1 MSVQVRARLRATV
14 YGMGVRMRLDKEV
27 LVHARV
33 LVCQARVAALEIS
46 IVKANG
52 RLATVHAI
60 AHGRSMWRQVATA
73 LLARCLPHP
82 AVQVRT
88 AALWIALHVVRAVS
102 MWTVLDTGH
111 SARRLVK
118 RQATAHGFRRLY
130 HRAPVQHVHLW
141 HPTVVL
147 ESEIV
152 LRI

>member
-1 MSVQVRARLRATV
+1 MDGLNQD
-14 YGMGVRMRLDKEV
+14 GVRVALL
-27 LVHARV
+27 LVRIDVFVSASKT
-33 LVCQARVAALEIS
+33 QP

-60 AHGRSMWRQVATA
+60 AHGRRMWRQVATA
-73 LLARCLPHP
+73 LLARCLHHP
-82 AVQVRT
+82 AVQART

-111 SARRLVK
+111 SARRPVK